1 MGEIFAGKGRGSND
15 TILEREQSM
24 SRHIHVMHKM
34 GEFFAGKG
42 LGSNDSILERY
53 QSKESKSQHFHVV
66 QKMGEI
72 QKLGEIYKYLI
83 QQSNHTKL

>member
-1 MGEIFAGKGRGSND
+1 MGEIFAGKERGSND
-15 TILEREQSM
+15 SILERDQSM
-24 SRHIHVMHKM
+24 SQHFHVMQKM
-34 GEFFAGKG
+34 GEIFAGKG

-53 QSKESKSQHFHVV
+53 QSKSQHFHVV